1 MDSNSNDS
9 DKDIN
14 SNRRDLLRKSAYAD
28 YATPLITVLLVER
41 MRS

>member
-14 SNRRDLLRKSAYAD
+14 SNRRDLLRKSVYAA
-28 YATPLITVLLVER
+28 YATPLITALLMER